1 MTRQPNVLTD
11 TESAPFSGSDSGY
24 SQGSIVILSNTP
36 SLNGST
42 GGYSSGRTS
51 NGSPYDNSPPNESTD
66 SNVLNRDQSQEDFLN
81 HLFANE
87 NETNDEDKNESS
99 REVSVPDC
107 ESLNAADDMNLELE
121 TKPKK
126 GTRRSRRK
134 SCTDVKICLVCSD
147 KATGYH
153 FNAMTCEGCKGF
165 FRRSV
170 KNSRRFACAYR
181 NECEITPNNR
191 RKCQACR
198 YNKCVKIGMKSD
210 CVLNDD
216 ELEEKRQV
224 IIKNRI
230 KRMKSTPRQPSQ
242 LSDEDQREISE
253 LLRVFNSSMGKN
265 FSPKF
270 FRCYQNIKTVK
281 KQQKDMYTVK
291 EQMRHDDAILDIN
304 SRSDSRTDVNVN
316 LQYIQHISDI
326 VTTLFYETINFC
338 KQLQDFKKLSES
350 DQICLLRSASWEM
363 MVLQCC
369 QYVNKVT
376 REFTL
381 EDMGYGEYELSQCGL
396 SQQLIERLFT
406 FGKTMISINLS
417 KEELVLTYVLIIF
430 CEDRHGLEEGSVV
443 SQTQEKFAFIL
454 QQLMNLSKNT
464 QKRSGKNRFP
474 EVIFLLSEAR
484 CITFMLRPLLHSL
497 NDQFEDILPALM
509 KEMII

>member
-51 NGSPYDNSPPNESTD
+51 NGSPYDNSPPNESSD
-66 SNVLNRDQSQEDFLN
+66 QNILNRDQSQEDFLS
-81 HLFANE
+81 HLFTNE
-87 NETNDEDKNESS
+87 KETNEDEKNESAH
-99 REVSVPDC
+99 EVGVPDY
-107 ESLNAADDMNLELE
+107 ESINTADDSTLDP
-121 TKPKK
+121 KPKK

-281 KQQKDMYTVK
+281 KQQKDMFTVK
-291 EQMRHDDAILDIN
+291 EQMRHDDALLDIN
-304 SRSDSRTDVNVN
+304 SRNDSRTDVNVN

-338 KQLQDFKKLSES
+338 KQLQDFKRLSES

-430 CEDRHGLEEGSVV
+430 CEDRHGLEEVSQV

-464 QKRSGKNRFP
+464 QKKKWKKSFSRSNIPSIR
-474 EVIFLLSEAR
+474 SS
-484 CITFMLRPLLHSL
+484 LHNIHASTTSS
-497 NDQFEDILPALM
+497 FI
-509 KEMII
+509 K

>member
-51 NGSPYDNSPPNESTD
+51 NGSPYDDSPPNESTD
-66 SNVLNRDQSQEDFLN
+66 PNILNRDQSQEDFLS

-87 NETNDEDKNESS
+87 KESNAEDKNESAQ
-99 REVSVPDC
+99 EVGLPF
-107 ESLNAADDMNLELE
+107 ESINTVDDSTLE

-216 ELEEKRQV
+216 ELEEKRKV
-224 IIKNRI
+224 IINNRI

-291 EQMRHDDAILDIN
+291 EQMRNDDAVLDIN

-338 KQLQDFKKLSES
+338 KQLQDFKRLSES

-381 EDMGYGEYELSQCGL
+381 EDMGYGEYELGQCGL
-396 SQQLIERLFT
+396 SQQLIERLFA

>member
-1 MTRQPNVLTD
+1 MTRQPNVLTE
-11 TESAPFSGSDSGY
+11 TESTTFSSSCDSGY
-24 SQGSIVILSNTP
+24 SQSSVGVLSNTP
-36 SLNGST
+36 SLIGST
-42 GGYSSGRTS
+42 GGYSSGRRS
-51 NGSPYDNSPPNESTD
+51 NDSPYDDSPPNETVD
-66 SNVLNRDQSQEDFLN
+66 TNVLIRDPSEDDFINR
-81 HLFANE
+81 LFEPGNL
-87 NETNDEDKNESS
+87 NETEENDPGC
-99 REVSVPDC
+99 EVAITNYDST
-107 ESLNAADDMNLELE
+107 LDDTTMDDTLDL
-121 TKPKK
+121 KPKK

-134 SCTDVKICLVCSD
+134 SCTDAKICLVCSD

-230 KRMKSTPRQPSQ
+230 KRMKSTTRQPSQ
-242 LSDEDQREISE
+242 MGDDDQREISE
-253 LLRVFNSSMGKN
+253 LLKIFNSSMGKN

-281 KQQKDMYTVK
+281 KQQKDFYTVQ
-291 EQMRHDDAILDIN
+291 EQMLQDDALLHIK
-304 SRSDSRTDVNVN
+304 SRSDSRSDVNVN
-316 LQYIQHISDI
+316 LQYIEHISDI

-338 KQLQDFKKLSES
+338 KQLPDFKRLSES

-381 EDMGYGEYELSQCGL
+381 EDMGYGEYELSKCGL
-396 SQQLIERLFT
+396 SQALIERLFA

-430 CEDRHGLEEGSVV
+430 CDDRHGLEEGSDV
-443 SQTQEKFAFIL
+443 SRTQEKFAFIL
-454 QQLMNLSKNT
+454 QQLMNLTKNT

-484 CITFMLRPLLHSL
+484 CITFMLRPLLQAL